1 MDTTTSTSTSITS
14 AADSTMQTSAIET
27 TASNTQSTTS
37 SRSDSSQHATTDYSS
52 LNIAIG
58 VGIGV
63 GIALVLLIV
72 ACVPVFKW
80 WKRRRQAAHGQFQYN
95 HQAPARQFQTQYKNQ
110 FQVYHQPSRDIQ
122 APYFYPEAAGTNRTS
137 TIGCPPGFHLGTADG
152 TFQTPANR
160 LPNSYPESAD
170 SAYRNSSNRYTP
182 NNFPEAFGVN
192 QVSANRFPPNYFSGA
207 IGADQNS
214 ANILPPTHSLEAN
227 GVNQNSADRGP
238 STLYP
243 ESVERAYR
251 SPVNRR
257 TAVFEMSDKRQTD
270 SWVKEMM
277 IANQEELWMESP
289 IR

>member
-1 MDTTTSTSTSITS
+1 MDTTTSTSPSTTL
-14 AADSTMQTSAIET
+14 AADSIMQTSTIET
-27 TASNTQSTTS
+27 TVSNTQSTTS
-37 SRSDSSQHATTDYSS
+37 SPTGSSQHATTDYNS

-63 GIALVLLIV
+63 GIALVLLII

-95 HQAPARQFQTQYKNQ
+95 HQAPSHQFQNQYQNR
-110 FQVYHQPSRDIQ
+110 FQVYHQPPRDIQ

-137 TIGCPPGFHLGTADG
+137 TIGCPPGFHLETADV

-170 SAYRNSSNRYTP
+170 SAYRNPSNRYTP
-182 NNFPEAFGVN
+182 NYFPEAVGVDQISTN
-192 QVSANRFPPNYFSGA
+192 TFPPNYFSGA

-214 ANILPPTHSLEAN
+214 ANSLPPNYSLEAI
-227 GVNQNSADRGP
+227 GVNQNFADRGP
-238 STLYP
+238 SILYP
-243 ESVERAYR
+243 ESVERVYR
-251 SPVNRR
+251 SPTNRR